1 MREMERDRMPL
12 PLAANKISRSSMK
25 RARKIKQLSL
35 YLVLA
40 LTSVFMILPFIWMIS
55 ASLKAEHEIFG
66 FPIKWIP
73 EKFYWS
79 NYADVWTTIPFH
91 LYYLNTLKIVVIT
104 IVILLFT
111 CSMAGYA
118 FSKIKFPERD
128 GLFFVYLATLM
139 IPYQVM
145 MIPQFVLMKQFGLID
160 SHWALIVLGAVSP
173 FGVFLFRQFFSSIP
187 DELLE
192 AARIDGLSEFGVY
205 LRIIL
210 PLTKPAIATLVIFSF
225 MHTWNDFL
233 GPLIYLTSDHLYTLQ
248 LGMQHFIGEY
258 TTQYA
263 LLMAAA
269 VSSIIPTII
278 VFVAAQDYFV
288 KGIVGSSVKG

>member
-1 MREMERDRMPL
+1 
-12 PLAANKISRSSMK
+12 MK
-25 RARKIKQLSL
+25 RSRLIKQSML
-35 YLVLA
+35 YIVLIA
-40 LTSVFMILPFIWMIS
+40 TSACMLLPFIWMVS

-66 FPIKWIP
+66 FPIQWIP
-73 EKFYWS
+73 ETFYWS
-79 NYADVWTTIPFH
+79 NYVDVWTQVPFH
-91 LYYLNTLKIVVIT
+91 LYYLNTIKIVIIT
-104 IVILLFT
+104 VAILLVT

-118 FSKIKFPERD
+118 FSKIRFPERD
-128 GLFFVYLATLM
+128 FLFFVYLATMM

-145 MIPQFVLMKQFGLID
+145 MIPQFVLMKKFSLID
-160 SHWALIVLGAVSP
+160 THWSLILLGAVSP

-187 DELLE
+187 DEIIE
-192 AARIDGLSEFGVY
+192 AAKIDGLHEFGIY

-233 GPLIYLTSDHLYTLQ
+233 GPLIYLSSDRLFTLQ
-248 LGMQHFIGEY
+248 LGMQHFIGQYNTE
-258 TTQYA
+258 YA

-269 VSSIIPTII
+269 VSSVVPTII

-288 KGIVGSSVKG
+288 KGVVGSGVKG

>member
-1 MREMERDRMPL
+1 
-12 PLAANKISRSSMK
+12 MK

-35 YLVLA
+35 YLVLT
-40 LTSVFMILPFIWMIS
+40 LTSAFMILPFIWMIS

-79 NYADVWTTIPFH
+79 NYVDVWTKIPFH

-278 VFVAAQDYFV
+278 VFMAAQDYFV

>member
-1 MREMERDRMPL
+1 MEAGIAKSAVTP
-12 PLAANKISRSSMK
+12 PKQSMK
-25 RARKIKQLSL
+25 RAQAIKQAFL
-35 YLVLA
+35 YII
-40 LTSVFMILPFIWMIS
+40 LTFTSAFMVLPFIWMVS
-55 ASLKAEHEIFG
+55 SSLKAEHEIFG

-73 EKFYWS
+73 EKLHWS
-79 NYADVWTTIPFH
+79 NYVDVWTKIPFH
-91 LYYLNTLKIVVIT
+91 LYYLNTLKIVIIT
-104 IVILLFT
+104 IAILLFT

-118 FSKIKFPERD
+118 FSKVKFPERD
-128 GLFFVYLATLM
+128 GLFFVYLATMM

-145 MIPQFVLMKQFGLID
+145 MIPQFVLMKQFNLID
-160 SHWALIVLGAVSP
+160 SHWSLILLGAVSP

-192 AARIDGLSEFGVY
+192 AARIDGLNEFGIY
-205 LRIIL
+205 FRIVL

-248 LGMQHFIGEY
+248 LGMQHFIGQYNTEY
-258 TTQYA
+258 S

-278 VFVAAQDYFV
+278 VYVLAQDYFV
-288 KGIVGSSVKG
+288 KGIVGSGVKG